1 MSKILA
7 IDYGT
12 KRTGF
17 AISDESRIFAF
28 GLSTQETKNNITYL
42 ETIIPKEKID
52 TIVIGIPK
60 KLNNELAEIV
70 PTIELFKRQM
80 KNKFPD
86 IKIIDTDE
94 RFTSKMAFQSMI
106 DNGMS
111 RKDRQNKALV
121 DEISATIIL
130 QGFLETL

>member
-42 ETIIPKEKID
+42 ETLIPKEKIE
-52 TIVIGIPK
+52 TIVI
-60 KLNNELAEIV
+60 V
-70 PTIELFKRQM
+70 P
-80 KNKFPD
+80 
-86 IKIIDTDE
+86 
-94 RFTSKMAFQSMI
+94 S
-106 DNGMS
+106 
-111 RKDRQNKALV
+111 
-121 DEISATIIL
+121 IL
-130 QGFLETL
+130 